1 MSVNPESAAQA
12 KLSRFG
18 RLGTWYM
25 LALSIV
31 ATVAIVGQVLIQQHL
46 NGQLSDAK
54 TVNVAGKQ
62 RMLSQRISKA
72 VLLLKEV
79 QTPEERRHIVD
90 ELEASVRLWKVSQDG
105 LQHGSDSLGLAGHN
119 SIAVQSLFEKVS
131 SHFQS
136 MYASADLILKS
147 LTADP
152 MRPFSSLQ
160 PEVNNIL
167 LHEGPFL
174 LGMEN
179 IVLQY
184 TNEAR
189 EKVATLSTLE
199 YILLAISIF
208 VIALEV
214 IFVFRPTA
222 QQVNTTVAQLAES
235 EKSSRKLA
243 KEVMSLYASL
253 EKSYEQISHINK
265 PIENPRLLAK
275 ADKGGNVLFVAPT
288 FSDLTGIETR
298 PHQTQFQHL
307 FSGLKN
313 PEDWMDEVIDSV
325 SNDRFWEGEVS
336 FRDLNGEEVWMEIEI
351 VPTYD
356 AAGEVFELL
365 LMGSDITLR
374 KMAEQNFD
382 KKTRAEI
389 EKRIN
394 QQKFRSVLI
403 LEGQEEERKRIAMD
417 IHDGIGQML
426 SSLKF
431 QIESIDL
438 QNHSKAEEKLE
449 ELRLL
454 TKQLIKEVRKVTF
467 NLKPTVLG
475 DYGLQAALKVF
486 TKEIGKLIDIKL
498 SFHTEGELPRISQ
511 KMENNIFRI
520 VQEAINNAIK
530 YSGAEAVEIS
540 LAQKDGEIVITVKD
554 EGKGFD
560 EKMLESRNAN
570 IESGRGFFNMY
581 ERTEYLNGTLEINSK
596 PGKGTSVVLRVPV
609 SSVVETVS

>member
-1 MSVNPESAAQA
+1 MTRNPEQEAQS
-12 KLSRFG
+12 KLSRFS

-31 ATVAIVGQVLIQQHL
+31 ATVAIVGQILIQRHL
-46 NGQLSDAK
+46 ESQLTDAR

-62 RMLSQRISKA
+62 RMLSQRITKV
-72 VLLLKEV
+72 VLLIKDD
-79 QTPEERRHIVD
+79 QSIDDRRKIID
-90 ELEASVRLWKVSQDG
+90 ELQLSVPLWKVSQEG
-105 LQHGSDSLGLAGHN
+105 LQHGNDSLGLLGDN
-119 SIAVQSLFEKVS
+119 SVAIHRLFNNVS
-131 SHFQS
+131 SHFKS
-136 MYASADLILKS
+136 MHASADVILKS
-147 LTADP
+147 LQGDA
-152 MRPFSSLQ
+152 MRPYRSLEA
-160 PEVNNIL
+160 EVNNIL
-167 LHEGPFL
+167 SHEELFL
-174 LGMEN
+174 SGMES

-184 TNEAR
+184 ANEAH

-222 QQVNTTVAQLAES
+222 QQVSTTVAQLAES

-243 KEVMSLYASL
+243 KEVMTLYASL

-265 PIENPRLLAK
+265 PIENPRLIAK
-275 ADKGGNVLFVAPT
+275 SDKGGNVIFVAPS
-288 FSDLTGIETR
+288 FSEITGVETR
-298 PHQTQFQHL
+298 PSQLQFQHL
-307 FSGLKN
+307 FDGLKH
-313 PEDWMDEVIDSV
+313 PEDWMDEVIDTV
-325 SNDRFWEGEVS
+325 SNERFWQGEVS
-336 FRDLNGEEVWMEIEI
+336 FRDKKGDEVWMEVEI

-374 KMAEQNFD
+374 KTAEQNFD

-394 QQKFRSVLI
+394 AQKFRSVLI

-438 QNHSKAEEKLE
+438 QNHSKAAEKMEEIK
-449 ELRLL
+449 LL
-454 TKQLIKEVRKVTF
+454 TKQVIKEVRKVTF

-530 YSGAEAVEIS
+530 YSEAEAVEIG
-540 LAQKDGEIVITVKD
+540 LEQKEGEIVITVKD

-560 EKMLESRNAN
+560 EKILESRNAN

-581 ERTEYLNGTLEINSK
+581 ERTEYINGNLEINSK
-596 PGKGTSVVLRVPV
+596 PGKGTEVVLRVPV
-609 SSVVETVS
+609 NNLVEVG